1 MSNIPKTLNE
11 IRRYRASTKRKIIN
25 LLKEGDSLT
34 QSADSGLPS
43 TEFIKLAEQI
53 RVQLDVLHANNEQYI
68 NLKCSVLVL
77 GADATEEK
85 RGVEEETI
93 ADTETNYLDEVRDRA
108 VPMIHELIKISEHVL
123 HRDSPPIPISTAPTA
138 QMQKLKFPTF
148 SGDIREYKRF
158 RELFIHFTNHLNH
171 IECLYQLV
179 ECMQRPAER
188 NKIKPCTDYHR
199 AWQILDEHYGDDDRL
214 VDILLRD
221 IENLNSYATKGR
233 VNLAEMETFTESIQN
248 FITQVEGINM
258 TQDLNGRLLV
268 TQIRRKLPEEHCLL
282 FLQRV
287 ADGKLEDSVY
297 GLAKW
302 LNSHLILLKKI
313 NSQSE
318 CVNHSPFLPTSKS
331 AGQST
336 VSPGVRG
343 RKENDATPKCPIH
356 TDMSNHFLKGCYKFR
371 NLTQAEK
378 FDLMNT
384 HEICHRCGHN
394 NCVAGKHPFNHDDC
408 QFIANCQIPT
418 CGMNT
423 HFSSI
428 CPRVYG
434 LDGYNHFDRK
444 STRVN
449 ALNADAENCLPSK
462 SPPIYKNSNPTS
474 ESSSSDKERIT
485 CALPTVMGYIRH
497 GGKKTKVRILLDTGS
512 QISLIREGI
521 IPQSDICHMQDFN
534 LTTVGGDTANH
545 KLRVVECTLESLDG
559 TFNREVRL
567 TEMKRPCGD
576 AQIVTNSQLRHYPHL
591 EDIDIVEAHDETI
604 DVLLGVENGDILTSE
619 ERVLGTDFH
628 DPVAVRCMLGWYI
641 QGGRCAEGNRAKAV
655 VNFTQMSAISD
666 VEYFV
671 GIEPRYCKCVTEEQ
685 TMKESV
691 GQQNNGTYQSRL
703 PWRKSPQCLPNNY
716 DYAVKRLVTPE
727 IQSKNKPSP
736 TEEIVVL
743 RLVAAHNATGDS
755 ENYPNDDIAM
765 TLDTH
770 VGEITY
776 DFDPVPDIAYI
787 PSGPNVNVVSRVVDV
802 SQLQKVIDVPVDND
816 DSEQNNFHVRNAK
829 VQTLNVIRLA
839 HIVDPTKF
847 SSWPRLLMT
856 TARVMFLK
864 DVPRTQWLDENAKR
878 GLWKMAEIGRVGGR
892 SQRSAVIRHPAS
904 I

>member
-11 IRRYRASTKRKIIN
+11 VRRDRASTKRKITN

-43 TEFIKLAEQI
+43 REFIKLAEQI

-93 ADTETNYLDEVRDRA
+93 ADTETKYLDEVRDRA

-287 ADGKLEDSVY
+287 ADGKSEDSVY

-336 VSPGVRG
+336 VSPGGRG
-343 RKENDATPKCPIH
+343 RKENGATPKCPIH

-394 NCVAGKHPFNHDDC
+394 NCVAGNRPLARNNFLPVLESWVIQLFQLGVRLRRAAATVTMGD
-408 QFIANCQIPT
+408 IAGRFTSDVTARLPSAAMWSACSLTVTFCT
-418 CGMNT
+418 CG
-423 HFSSI
+423 
-428 CPRVYG
+428 G
-434 LDGYNHFDRK
+434 
-444 STRVN
+444 STG
-449 ALNADAENCLPSK
+449 ALLAL
-462 SPPIYKNSNPTS
+462 KNP
-474 ESSSSDKERIT
+474 
-485 CALPTVMGYIRH
+485 
-497 GGKKTKVRILLDTGS
+497 
-512 QISLIREGI
+512 
-521 IPQSDICHMQDFN
+521 F
-534 LTTVGGDTANH
+534 
-545 KLRVVECTLESLDG
+545 
-559 TFNREVRL
+559 
-567 TEMKRPCGD
+567 
-576 AQIVTNSQLRHYPHL
+576 
-591 EDIDIVEAHDETI
+591 
-604 DVLLGVENGDILTSE
+604 
-619 ERVLGTDFH
+619 
-628 DPVAVRCMLGWYI
+628 
-641 QGGRCAEGNRAKAV
+641 
-655 VNFTQMSAISD
+655 
-666 VEYFV
+666 
-671 GIEPRYCKCVTEEQ
+671 
-685 TMKESV
+685 
-691 GQQNNGTYQSRL
+691 
-703 PWRKSPQCLPNNY
+703 
-716 DYAVKRLVTPE
+716 
-727 IQSKNKPSP
+727 
-736 TEEIVVL
+736 IVVL
-743 RLVAAHNATGDS
+743 FDETFDLTRRLRYRSYFVMLA
-755 ENYPNDDIAM
+755 
-765 TLDTH
+765 
-770 VGEITY
+770 
-776 DFDPVPDIAYI
+776 
-787 PSGPNVNVVSRVVDV
+787 
-802 SQLQKVIDVPVDND
+802 
-816 DSEQNNFHVRNAK
+816 
-829 VQTLNVIRLA
+829 IRL
-839 HIVDPTKF
+839 
-847 SSWPRLLMT
+847 
-856 TARVMFLK
+856 
-864 DVPRTQWLDENAKR
+864 Q
-878 GLWKMAEIGRVGGR
+878 G
-892 SQRSAVIRHPAS
+892 
-904 I
+904 